1 MPRIRGRQLQQ
12 LRLDLFSRQPFC
24 VLCLAKAPR
33 MLTIATIRDHVIPL
47 AEGGRD
53 DESNVQP
60 LCQACSDAKSQ
71 RESKRGQR
79 RSESAGI

>member
-1 MPRIRGRQLQQ
+1 
-12 LRLDLFSRQPFC
+12 
-24 VLCLAKAPR
+24 